1 MARLLG
7 ICVAFI
13 FALSIALTGSA
24 GAKVGA
30 SCGGFI
36 GPWCADNEF
45 CQKPTGVC
53 YRPEALG
60 KCVAVP
66 GKCILR
72 KGVLYFP
79 VCGCNGMTYK
89 NDCER
94 MMARVSKL
102 HNGKC

>member
-7 ICVAFI
+7 ICVALA
-13 FALSIALTGSA
+13 FALSIALTNAA

-30 SCGGFI
+30 KCGGFA
-36 GPWCADNEF
+36 GPWCGDKEF
-45 CQKPTGVC
+45 CQKPTGAC
-53 YRPEALG
+53 FKPDIEG
-60 KCVAVP
+60 KCAAVP
-66 GKCILR
+66 DVCKLR
-72 KGVLYFP
+72 KGVFYIQ